1 MYHATGIILVNMGAR
16 CNMKIVLFDVRTPL
30 CDISTVLYKIGA
42 ALCDVGALGD
52 IGKS

>member
-30 CDISTVLYKIGA
+30 CDISTVHYNIGA
-42 ALCDVGALGD
+42 ALCDVGALSD